1 MGSIL
6 GAEVPDTVTKNSAQA
21 AQPMRTSSPRL
32 AEIAEKLR
40 WEDLRTFLM
49 IAQEHSFRSAA
60 RHANLSANTL
70 RARMSRLEEDVGTSI
85 FRRTRGG
92 ISLTSAG
99 QDLATIA
106 QNMLEASRSGNTP
119 LSSDVLIHPGQIRIG
134 SSESLGSFWLTPR
147 LMNLQRALPHLSVN
161 LLCDYDLARDRSAE
175 VDISIG
181 FTMPKD
187 PDMIVAR
194 LGTLHFMLFASEEY
208 AAQNG
213 IPTTLDELR
222 QHKFIEQAS
231 PGVHSYLLD
240 FFVGTER
247 APDFVPIMTNSSIC
261 QFWAVASGA
270 GIAALPTYAWA
281 LTKTVVPIEIPLNL
295 RFDIFY
301 SCHRTARNSPA
312 VRAAIEWLKSS
323 FDHDRHPWFAT
334 DFVHPSKFAHHE
346 LSGRVVSMYENAA
359 RQVGQ
364 EH

>member
-1 MGSIL
+1 MS
-6 GAEVPDTVTKNSAQA
+6 DTVTKNNAQGD
-21 AQPMRTSSPRL
+21 QPVRISHPGL
-32 AEIAEKLR
+32 LEVAEKLR
-40 WEDLRTFLM
+40 WEDLRTFLA
-49 IAQEHSFRSAA
+49 IAYAQSFRSAA
-60 RHANLSANTL
+60 KEVHLSANTL
-70 RARMSRLEEDVGTSI
+70 RARMSRLESDVGTPI
-85 FRRTRGG
+85 FRRTRDG
-92 ISLTSAG
+92 ISLTGAG
-99 QDLATIA
+99 QSLAIIA
-106 QNMLEASRSGNTP
+106 RQMLDASRGGGAALNA
-119 LSSDVLIHPGQIRIG
+119 DVLIHPGQIRIG

-187 PDMIVAR
+187 PDMVVAR
-194 LGTLHFMLFASEEY
+194 LGTLHFMLFASEDY
-208 AAQNG
+208 AERNG

-247 APDFVPIMTNSSIC
+247 PPDFVPIMTNSSIC

-301 SCHRTARNSPA
+301 SCHRTARNSPS
-312 VRAAIEWLKSS
+312 VRKTIDWLKTS
-323 FDHDRHPWFAT
+323 FDHDKYPWFAT
-334 DFVHPSKFAHHE
+334 DFVHPSRFIHHE
-346 LSGRVVSMYENAA
+346 LSGRVVTMYEDAV
-359 RQVGQ
+359 RQVGLEQ
-364 EH
+364 